1 VVLFHPTQFMG
12 VTLAYQ
18 AIPPESSFYA
28 RLQHDRAFMIL
39 SIELFYSGYLFKL
52 FEDDPEEFDEY
63 MENLIEGHP
72 DVFCGTEVET
82 SVLVEGFL
90 EAIRV
95 TRRDYPKIVG
105 ITGWLEKSFDVVED
119 RLVKELLRRKFE
131 DAEVIVSDLLYGDDI
146 LGEHEETFG
155 LATREAVKKGASVLR
170 QIEPETLFPG
180 GDDGEERWY
189 SMSFRG
195 WKEFY
200 LSADDNNA
208 EILMQ
213 VL

>member
-1 VVLFHPTQFMG
+1 MG

-18 AIPPESSFYA
+18 AIPPESSFYT
-28 RLQHDRAFMIL
+28 RLQTDRAFTIL
-39 SIELFYSGYLFKL
+39 SIELFYTGYLFNL
-52 FEDDPEEFDEY
+52 SVFEDDPDEFDEY
-63 MENLIEGHP
+63 IENLIEGHP
-72 DVFCGTEVET
+72 DVFCGTELEI
-82 SVLVEGFL
+82 SLLVEDFM

-95 TRRDYPKIVG
+95 TRRDYPKIVD
-105 ITGWLEKSFDVVED
+105 ITGSLEKSFDVVED
-119 RLVKELLRRKFE
+119 RLLKELSRRKFE
-131 DAEVIVSDLLYGDDI
+131 DAEVIVSDLLHGDNI
-146 LGEHEETFG
+146 LGENEETFG

-200 LSADDNNA
+200 LLADDNDA
-208 EILMQ
+208 EILMN

>member
-1 VVLFHPTQFMG
+1 MG

-28 RLQHDRAFMIL
+28 RLKHDRAFMIM
-39 SIELFYSGYLFKL
+39 SIELFYSGYLFNL
-52 FEDDPEEFDEY
+52 NIIEDDRDEFDEY

-72 DVFCGTEVET
+72 EVFCGTELEI
-82 SVLVEGFL
+82 SLLVEDFL

-95 TRRDYPKIVG
+95 ARRDYPNIVD
-105 ITGWLEKSFDVVED
+105 ITGSLEKSFDLFED
-119 RLVKELLRRKFE
+119 RLLKKLSSQKIA

-146 LGEHEETFG
+146 LGENEETFG
-155 LATREAVKKGASVLR
+155 LVTRAAVKKGASILR
-170 QIEPETLFPG
+170 QIEPEALFP
-180 GDDGEERWY
+180 EESDYEEGWY
-189 SMSFRG
+189 SYNFKR
-195 WKEFY
+195 WKKCY
-200 LSADDNNA
+200 LLADDNNA